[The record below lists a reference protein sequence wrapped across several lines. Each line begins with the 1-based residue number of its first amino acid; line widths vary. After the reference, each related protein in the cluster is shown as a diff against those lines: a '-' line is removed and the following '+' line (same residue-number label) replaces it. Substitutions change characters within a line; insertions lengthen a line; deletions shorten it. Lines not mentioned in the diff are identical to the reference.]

1 MRKNLGIHYLS
12 PQQNSQISD
21 CRMLAQT
28 KEDNKIYLQFGI
40 FYALKMPDTL
50 FKLSLIL
57 GQTAFLQRLKN
68 VQEDDSFLYNV
79 GDELVRPEIL
89 MFPKLYEGFSDP
101 IGFKYRWTIFGFF

>member
-1 MRKNLGIHYLS
+1 
-12 PQQNSQISD
+12 
-21 CRMLAQT
+21 MLAQT

-68 VQEDDSFLYNV
+68 FQEDDSFLYND
-79 GDELVRPEIL
+79 GDELVCPEIL

-101 IGFKYRWTIFGFF
+101 IGF